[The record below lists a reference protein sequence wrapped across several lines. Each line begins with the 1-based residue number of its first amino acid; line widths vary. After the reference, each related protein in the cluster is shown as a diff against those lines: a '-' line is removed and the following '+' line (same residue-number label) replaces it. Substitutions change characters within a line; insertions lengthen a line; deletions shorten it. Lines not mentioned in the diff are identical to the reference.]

1 MVPALDKRFSLSL
14 LSKLSKVEVKIS
26 SLAESASAWGE
37 FYLPWFKLILSG
49 KFNPVNIAIINFYL
63 SNLDSSASIDI
74 FQSLRRILQMR
85 TSS

>member
-1 MVPALDKRFSLSL
+1 MVPSLDKRFSLSL
-14 LSKLSKVEVKIS
+14 LSKLSKVEVRIS
-26 SLAESASAWGE
+26 SLAESASACGE

-63 SNLDSSASIDI
+63 SNLDSACIAI

>member
-1 MVPALDKRFSLSL
+1 MVPALDKRFSFSL

-26 SLAESASAWGE
+26 SLAESASAGGE

-63 SNLDSSASIDI
+63 SNLVSASIDI
-74 FQSLRRILQMR
+74 FQSLRKILQMR
-85 TSS
+85 TCS